1 MALPW
6 RSERCGASDIKLFMR
21 EFGRS
26 IRVRILGLVAGVL
39 AGGAFILGCTAYY
52 AAGTAAQEA
61 YDRLLGNGGVQFA
74 ENVFVQGGV
83 VTLDP
88 PASAISGLAA
98 YDLVFYR
105 IVDPRGIIVAGS
117 EDLSPTAPP
126 RKTQKELV
134 FEDGV
139 YADQPVRMAT
149 ISKKIENAAVTGWA
163 EITVAQTIHAR
174 TALARRLTYEAL
186 GVIAV
191 MFLLAV
197 SATALSLRFALK
209 PLIQIEQ
216 EIQSRDPDDLSP
228 IHAEPP
234 VEIRNLVQA
243 IDEFMRR
250 LSERMAM
257 FQRFIGDAA
266 HQMRTPLAAL
276 DAQVEMLSH
285 AKSDTAVNDAISR
298 IKERNSELGRLTGQL
313 LDHAMILHRIDSS
326 RLDPVDINELVR
338 LVMSKAIPLSI
349 SRDVDISFKPAT
361 PPLVLPVD
369 PISLREAISNLISNA
384 LAHGATS
391 RLEVEVEALPA
402 GASVVIRDDGDGF
415 ETDAQ
420 SLLAPFE
427 KGSKS
432 RGSGLGLTIAYEVAR
447 SHNGTLL
454 FHRENNVTVVQ
465 LTLPSQTG

>member
-1 MALPW
+1 MAYFA
-6 RSERCGASDIKLFMR
+6 AS
-21 EFGRS
+21 
-26 IRVRILGLVAGVL
+26 
-39 AGGAFILGCTAYY
+39 
-52 AAGTAAQEA
+52 TAAQEA
-61 YDRLLGNGGVQFA
+61 YDRLLGNGAVQFA

-105 IVDPRGIIVAGS
+105 IVDPRGIVVAGS
-117 EDLSPTAPP
+117 EDLSPAAVPQQ
-126 RKTQKELV
+126 TQKELV

-149 ISKKIENAAVTGWA
+149 ISKKIENPAVTGWA

-197 SATALSLRFALK
+197 SATTLSLRFALK
-209 PLIQIEQ
+209 PLIQIEH

-234 VEIRNLVQA
+234 VEISNLVQS

-250 LSERMAM
+250 LSGRIAI

-266 HQMRTPLAAL
+266 HQMRTPLSAL
-276 DAQVEMLSH
+276 DAQVEILSH
-285 AKSDTAVNDAISR
+285 AKSDTEIRDSISR
-298 IKERNSELGRLTGQL
+298 IKDRSNELGRLTGQL
-313 LDHAMILHRIDSS
+313 LDHAMILHRMDSA
-326 RLDPVDINELVR
+326 RLDPVEINEFVK
-338 LVMSKAIPLSI
+338 LVMSKVVPLSM
-349 SRDVDISFKPAT
+349 SREIDISFKPAS
-361 PPLVLPVD
+361 PDIVLSVD
-369 PISLREAISNLISNA
+369 PVSLREAISNLINNA
-384 LAHGATS
+384 LAHGAAS
-391 RLEVEVEALPA
+391 RLEVEVKPIAT
-402 GASVVIRDDGDGF
+402 GVSIIIRDDGDGF
-415 ETDAQ
+415 DADPQ

-427 KGSKS
+427 KGPRS
-432 RGSGLGLTIAYEVAR
+432 RGSGLGLTIASEVAKA
-447 SHNGTLL
+447 HNGSLH
-454 FHRENNVTVVQ
+454 FRRKNDFTVVQ
-465 LTLPSQTG
+465 LILPEL

>member
-1 MALPW
+1 M
-6 RSERCGASDIKLFMR
+6 GIKLSLG
-21 EFGRS
+21 EFSRS
-26 IRVRILGLVAGVL
+26 IRVRILGLVAAVL
-39 AGGAFILGCTAYY
+39 AGGAIILGCMASY
-52 AAGTAAQEA
+52 AANTAAQEA
-61 YDRLLGNGGVQFA
+61 YDRLLGSGAVQFA

-88 PASAISGLAA
+88 PASAISSLAA

-105 IVDPRGIIVAGS
+105 IVDPRGIVVAGS
-117 EDLSPTAPP
+117 EDLSHTALPQQ
-126 RKTQKELV
+126 TQKELV

-149 ISKKIENAAVTGWA
+149 ISKKIENPAVTGWA

-174 TALARRLTYEAL
+174 TGLARRLTYEAL
-186 GVIAV
+186 VVIGV

-197 SATALSLRFALK
+197 SATTLSLRFALK
-209 PLIQIEQ
+209 PLMQIEH

-234 VEIRNLVQA
+234 VEIRNLVQS

-250 LSERMAM
+250 LSERIAM

-285 AKSDTAVNDAISR
+285 AKSDAAIKDSISR
-298 IKERNSELGRLTGQL
+298 IRDRNNELGRLTGQL
-313 LDHAMILHRIDSS
+313 LDHAMILHRIDAA
-326 RLDPVDINELVR
+326 RLEPVDINEFVK
-338 LVMSKAIPLSI
+338 LVMSKAVPLSM
-349 SRDVDISFKPAT
+349 SREIDVSFKPT
-361 PPLVLPVD
+361 SPDIVLSVD
-369 PISLREAISNLISNA
+369 PVSLREAISNLINNA

-391 RLEVEVEALPA
+391 KLEVEVKPLA
-402 GASVVIRDDGDGF
+402 GGVSIIIRDDGDGF
-415 ETDAQ
+415 DTDPQ

-427 KGSKS
+427 KGPRS
-432 RGSGLGLTIAYEVAR
+432 RGSGLGLTIASEVAKA
-447 SHNGTLL
+447 HNGSLL
-454 FHRENNVTVVQ
+454 FRRENDFTVVQ
-465 LTLPSQTG
+465 LILPVSP

>member
-1 MALPW
+1 MYL
-6 RSERCGASDIKLFMR
+6 R
-21 EFGRS
+21 EFSRS
-26 IRVRILGLVAGVL
+26 INARILGLVAGVL
-39 AGGAFILGCTAYY
+39 AAGAIILGCLASY
-52 AAGTAAQEA
+52 AAATAAQEA
-61 YDRLLGNGGVQFA
+61 YDRLLGSGAVQFA

-88 PASAISGLAA
+88 PASTISGLAA
-98 YDLVFYR
+98 YDLIFYR
-105 IVDPRGIIVAGS
+105 IVDPRGIVVAGS
-117 EDLSPTAPP
+117 EDLYSLALPEE
-126 RKTQKELV
+126 TQRELV

-139 YADQPVRMAT
+139 YAGEPVRMAT
-149 ISKKIENAAVTGWA
+149 ISKRIENQAVTGWA

-174 TALARRLTYEAL
+174 TALANRLTYEAL
-186 GVIAV
+186 GVIGV
-191 MFLLAV
+191 MFLLAIL
-197 SATALSLRFALK
+197 ATALSLRFALK
-209 PLIQIEQ
+209 PLIQIEK

-285 AKSDTAVNDAISR
+285 AKSDAAVNDAISR
-298 IKERNSELGRLTGQL
+298 IKERNNELGRLTGQL

-326 RLDPVDINELVR
+326 KLDPVDINELVR
-338 LVMSKAIPLSI
+338 LVMAKAVPLSM
-349 SRDVDISFKPAT
+349 SREIDISFMPAKPD
-361 PPLVLPVD
+361 VVIPVD
-369 PISLREAISNLISNA
+369 PVSLREAVSNLISNA

-391 RLEVEVEALPA
+391 RLEVEVKALPA
-402 GASVVIRDDGDGF
+402 GASIIIRDDGDGF
-415 ETDAQ
+415 ETDPQ
-420 SLLAPFE
+420 SLLTPFE

-432 RGSGLGLTIAYEVAR
+432 RGSGLGLTIANEVAKAHDG
-447 SHNGTLL
+447 SLL
-454 FHRENNVTVVQ
+454 FQRENNLTVVQ
-465 LTLPSQTG
+465 LILPSQS